1 MAFHETAPTCQ
12 QQFLLQTRLRF
23 NPGFHT
29 HSDEPITA
37 GFHET
42 APTCQQQFLLQTR
55 LRFNPGF
62 HTHSDE
68 PITAGSM
75 QVRFRVEARRCHL
88 SHELE
93 APDHRRSRQ
102 EIGLSQHYLH
112 QTFTPFQTCTS
123 RQTSHYRRK
132 GFEAFPGHPHPMQQ
146 DRQFPRHRNHGPL
159 LARPRAAVRQ
169 APLT

>member
-1 MAFHETAPTCQ
+1 MA
-12 QQFLLQTRLRF
+12 
-23 NPGFHT
+23 
-29 HSDEPITA
+29 
-37 GFHET
+37 FHET